1 MKKLLSVL
9 VVLIAV
15 ISIAGCVGGQA
26 KPQQA
31 ELVILHFNDYHAQ
44 LEADKDGQ
52 GGIAALA
59 SVVKET
65 RATNQNVL
73 FVSAGDINTGSMVSD
88 KNDGMPDI
96 EIFNLLKLDAT
107 VIGNH
112 EFDKAPAVF
121 AKQIAAAKY
130 PYISANIKKDG
141 KTAFTPY
148 IVKVINGLKVG
159 IFGITTSDTP
169 VKAHPLKVAG
179 YTFTNE
185 IETAKEMVAQ
195 LRNVEKVDIVIGL
208 FHVGVGDG
216 AGPNPANK
224 IAEAVSG
231 IDLIID
237 GHSHTEMK
245 EPLVVNGTPIVQAG
259 YNARYVGRAVISYNK
274 GAVSL
279 KEWKTIPLNIK
290 KDGALVGTAI
300 TPDPEVAAMVKKYA
314 DAIKAQYNVKI
325 ATTTAA
331 FDLGDRLTRKQET
344 PLGNI
349 VADSMVFK
357 ARAMG
362 IKADFAFTNGGGI
375 RKSLPAGD
383 VTRMNA
389 YEVLPFGNTLA
400 YFEMTGEQVL
410 ELFKNIGAI
419 PLGNG
424 GFANVSK
431 DVRFTL
437 DTINKVAKDI
447 TINGQ
452 PIDPAKKYIVIT
464 NDFIAVGGDGM
475 YPFLKTLTF
484 KDTFIDMLE
493 GFIEYLQSLPQP
505 ITPTT
510 DGRITII
517 K

>member
-1 MKKLLSVL
+1 MKKLLSVF
-9 VVLIAV
+9 VVLLAV
-15 ISIAGCVGGQA
+15 ISITACVGGQA

-31 ELVILHFNDYHAQ
+31 EFVILHFNDFHAQ
-44 LEADKDGQ
+44 LEPDKDGQ
-52 GGIAALA
+52 GGVAALA
-59 SVVKET
+59 TIVKQT
-65 RATNQNVL
+65 RAANQHVL
-73 FVSAGDINTGSMVSD
+73 FLSAGDLNTGSMVSD

-96 EIFNLLKLDAT
+96 EIFNLLKLDAI

-112 EFDKAPAVF
+112 EFDKAPAVL
-121 AKQIAAAKY
+121 AKQIAAANY

-141 KTAFTPY
+141 KPAFTPY
-148 IVKVINGLKVG
+148 IIKVVNGLKVG

-169 VKAHPLKVAG
+169 VKAHPLKVAE
-179 YTFTNE
+179 YTFEDE
-185 IETAKEMVAQ
+185 IATAKAMVEQ
-195 LRNVEKVDIVIGL
+195 LRNVEKVDVVIGL
-208 FHVGVGDG
+208 FHVGIGTG
-216 AGPNPANK
+216 AGPNPSNK

-237 GHSHTEMK
+237 GHSHTDMK
-245 EPLVVNGTPIVQAG
+245 EPVIVNGTPIVMAAYNSRVVGQAI
-259 YNARYVGRAVISYNK
+259 ISYNK
-274 GAVSL
+274 GSVSL
-279 KEWKTIPLNIK
+279 KEWKPIPLNLK
-290 KDGALVGTAI
+290 KDGTLIGPAI
-300 TPDPEVAAMVKKYA
+300 TPDAEVAAMVKKYA
-314 DAIKAQYNVKI
+314 DAIKAQYSVKI

-331 FDLGDRLTRKQET
+331 FDLGDKLTRKQET
-344 PLGNI
+344 ALGNI
-349 VADSMVFK
+349 VADSMIFK
-357 ARAMG
+357 ARAVG

-410 ELFKNIGAI
+410 ELFRNIGAI
-419 PLGNG
+419 ALGNG

-431 DVRFTL
+431 EVRFTL

-464 NDFIAVGGDGM
+464 NDFLAVGGDGV
-475 YPFLKTLTF
+475 YPVLKTIPF

-493 GFIEYLQSLPQP
+493 GFVEYLQSLPQP
-505 ITPTT
+505 LTPTT